1 MTSGSGRLE
10 PPLRTLPQL
19 VRHPHPP
26 AYRSPATLT
35 LLPLRFLPLH
45 LVLLQRAPHPPHL
58 CRLLGNR
65 PTSALRPGI
74 VRQQRVLPV
83 APRRLG
89 PGSRPTQKKSTRTR
103 VN

>member
-1 MTSGSGRLE
+1 MTSGSERPE

-19 VRHPHPP
+19 VRLPHPP
-26 AYRSPATLT
+26 AYRCLATLT
-35 LLPLRFLPLH
+35 LLPLRFLPLR
-45 LVLLQRAPHPPHL
+45 LVLLRAPHSPHL
-58 CRLLGNR
+58 YRLLGIR
-65 PTSALRPGI
+65 PTSAHRPGI